1 MPKDDGQDK
10 LSEATGIPR
19 KELDGIWRDVKDNH
33 KRLADCSGPHEFE
46 PDPTDRRPILKR
58 HVCKKCGAIEWIV
71 TPRLAFSTTWITW
84 RGRFPPRT

>member
-58 HVCKKCGAIEWIV
+58 HVCKKCGGWVDAIHAHWYTHGLEH
-71 TPRLAFSTTWITW
+71 
-84 RGRFPPRT
+84 GRKEQSNG